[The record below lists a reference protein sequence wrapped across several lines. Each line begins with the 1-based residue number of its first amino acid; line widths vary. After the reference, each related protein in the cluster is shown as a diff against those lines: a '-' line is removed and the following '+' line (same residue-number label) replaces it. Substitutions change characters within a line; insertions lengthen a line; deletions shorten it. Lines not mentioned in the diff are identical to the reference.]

1 MGRGDKKSRKG
12 KICRGTYGKTRVH
25 KIKKKK

>member
-12 KICRGTYGKTRVH
+12 KICKGTYGKTRKH
-25 KIKKKK
+25 KIKKK